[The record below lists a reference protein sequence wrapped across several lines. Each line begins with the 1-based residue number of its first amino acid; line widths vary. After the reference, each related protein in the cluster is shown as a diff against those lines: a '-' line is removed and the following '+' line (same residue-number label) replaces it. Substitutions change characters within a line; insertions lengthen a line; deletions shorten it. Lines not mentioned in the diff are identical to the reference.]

1 MEARIIRRS
10 DSEISDEN
18 DESYL
23 IERRPRRTPRI
34 KTERYWKRIP
44 KESHP
49 AEGIRKGFKP
59 HDPLGDEARRPPV
72 DRIDRVEKVP
82 KPKRRWRLWG
92 CFLIFLS
99 ALVILG
105 GLLLLFLDYRTSI
118 GPRPE
123 SLAGTSIFSP
133 SANILLIGSD
143 TRQKDKKGR
152 ADTIMILHVSAL
164 RSKNVLLSIPRDT
177 KVLLEGHGEGKI
189 NAAYAYG
196 GPDLLVR
203 SVENLTDLRINHVVE
218 LDFEGFVKL
227 VDAMGGVTIT
237 VQEPLVDP
245 LSGANFQP
253 GTYHMDGEQAL
264 AFVRSRATASADLGR
279 IERQQH
285 FLKEMLKQLLSPAT
299 LIRSPQLF
307 LSLTNYV
314 KTDMNAMQMITSG
327 TLSGFGLKGF
337 EAYTIPGKPAM
348 IGGISY
354 IVVDEAEVK
363 SFVKEKVK

>member
-59 HDPLGDEARRPPV
+59 HDPLRDEARRPPV

-118 GPRPE
+118 GSPPE

-203 SVENLTDLRINHVVE
+203 SVENLTDLRINHVIE

-264 AFVRSRATASADLGR
+264 AFVRSRATASADMGR